1 MSSGAAARIQ
11 LVVSAYFVAAMMTVA
26 AARPAAA
33 ASLQAR
39 GVVEVGSDVAASSD
53 SVEVGSDSVD
63 VKSAA
68 MQTRVYVGMW
78 STHLRDIGRGLG
90 ANSLIGFAFR
100 GFFGGTFINS
110 FGDRSVALGMQRSF
124 TSPRSGAM
132 TTALGYRLGVITGY
146 DERFFGIGDKLPA
159 LPFAQLVARLDIRNV
174 GIEATYSGIVASIM
188 LSCRL

>member
-1 MSSGAAARIQ
+1 
-11 LVVSAYFVAAMMTVA
+11 
-26 AARPAAA
+26 
-33 ASLQAR
+33 
-39 GVVEVGSDVAASSD
+39 
-53 SVEVGSDSVD
+53 
-63 VKSAA
+63 
-68 MQTRVYVGMW
+68 
-78 STHLRDIGRGLG
+78 
-90 ANSLIGFAFR
+90 
-100 GFFGGTFINS
+100 
-110 FGDRSVALGMQRSF
+110 MQRSF